1 MAYSDNY
8 PNGYKSGYDSWDDPD
23 RKDYSPYGEERARR
37 EAGSGIREE
46 TSGNKYWENVRR
58 RQTER
63 EYQSSQEIETRK
75 RCNERREKEYE
86 AAAIMRSEVL
96 EAYRKQSWFKRF
108 VAKRKGNDPYSR
120 QSEIFHEAVEQAKT
134 MSDRELDDI
143 IRSGRTR

>member
-8 PNGYKSGYDSWDDPD
+8 PNGYKSGYSSADDPD

-37 EAGSGIREE
+37 GAGSGIYEK
-46 TSGNKYWENVRR
+46 TSVEKYWEGVRQ

-63 EYQSSQEIETRK
+63 EMRQAQEVKDRL
-75 RCNERREKEYE
+75 RSNERSEKEYE
-86 AAAIMRSEVL
+86 AAAIIKREAF

-120 QSEIFHEAVEQAKT
+120 QSEIYDQAVQQVKA
-134 MSDRELDDI
+134 MSDIELDNV
-143 IRSGRTR
+143 IRNGRTR